1 MLQKYLILETLR
13 SLSANI
19 NLTSLEICLIISQ
32 WLQFY
37 FYKNYL
43 ACVYTFEN
51 KIKIQHQTNIAIK
64 EIEFVNQKEDYM

>member
-37 FYKNYL
+37 FYKKYL
-43 ACVYTFEN
+43 ACVYKYRNGTLHILGN
-51 KIKIQHQTNIAIK
+51 CHLK
-64 EIEFVNQKEDYM
+64 EKKGNSD